1 MIKLTVNGES
11 VELEKPTPLI
21 EYLEKLGVNTQ
32 RVAVAVNM
40 TVLRRDRFGEV
51 TLQDGDAVEIVRP
64 VGGG

>member
-21 EYLEKLGVNTQ
+21 EYLEKLGVNMQ

-40 TVLRRDRFGEV
+40 NIIRRDRYGEI
-51 TLQDGDAVEIVRP
+51 TLHDGDAVEIVRP

>member
-21 EYLEKLGVNTQ
+21 EYLEKLGVNMQ

-40 TVLRRDRFGEV
+40 NIIRRDRYGEI

>member
-21 EYLEKLGVNTQ
+21 EYLEKLGVNMQ

-40 TVLRRDRFGEV
+40 NIIRRDRYGEV

>member
-1 MIKLTVNGES
+1 MIRLTVNGEI
-11 VELEKPTPLI
+11 VEMEKPTPLV

-40 TVLRRDRFGEV
+40 SIIQRGRYGEV
-51 TLQDGDAVEIVRP
+51 TLKDGDAVEIVRP